1 MENIMNSEEVIK
13 LTDWAKEPSLTE
25 LKSDLQQATTS
36 QQAQMTKI
44 DTWNS
49 LLAAKNKPKKV
60 AGRSNVQPKLI
71 RRQAEWR
78 YPALTE
84 PFLNSHKLFKVSPVT
99 FEDADAA
106 RQNELVLNYQF
117 RNKINRVTLIDN
129 FVRSTVDDGTSIV
142 RVGWSRKTKMV
153 EQPAPEFTYFEATT
167 EQQFTELQQALD
179 LKGANPR
186 EYEAVVSEELKAAV
200 DYYIETDV
208 ATVAKITG
216 QTTVKVQKVIENKP
230 TAEVLD
236 PRNVF
241 IDPACNGDF
250 SKAMFVITSRETNK
264 AELMKDAHKYQ
275 NLDKI
280 DWDNVSIFAEANHV
294 TSTPDGFTFKDAA
307 RKRVVVYEYW
317 GYYDIN
323 GTDELTPIL
332 ASWIG
337 DTIINLSESPFS
349 DGKLPFVVTNYLP
362 VKRELYGEPD
372 AEVLSD
378 NQAIQGAVTRGI
390 IDLLARSANSQRGLA
405 KGMLDPL
412 NRRRYEQGQDYEFN
426 PQSNPMSGGVV
437 EHKYPEIPQSALTVL
452 AMQGQDAES
461 LTGVKS
467 FSGGISGSSYGD
479 VAAGVRGALDA
490 ASKREMAILRRLAQ
504 GIIAI
509 GNKII
514 AMNADFLSDV
524 EVIRITNSD
533 FVTVNREDLA
543 GNFDLDTD
551 ISTAEVDNN
560 KVQDLAFMLQTL
572 GNTMDSGI
580 TMLILSEIAE
590 LKRMPELAN
599 KIKTF
604 KPEPDPMQ
612 EKLKELEIA
621 KLELEL
627 AEIQSSIAV
636 NNAKAKQLS
645 SNADKTDLDYVEQ
658 ETGTK
663 HARDMDKQQAQAR
676 ANQDLQVTKA
686 LTAPKKP
693 DMKDPAIEE
702 AIGFNIM
709 SDRDQL

>member
-1 MENIMNSEEVIK
+1 MNSEEVIK

-25 LKSDLQQATTS
+25 LKSDLQQATTP

>member
-1 MENIMNSEEVIK
+1 
-13 LTDWAKEPSLTE
+13 
-25 LKSDLQQATTS
+25 
-36 QQAQMTKI
+36 
-44 DTWNS
+44 
-49 LLAAKNKPKKV
+49 
-60 AGRSNVQPKLI
+60 
-71 RRQAEWR
+71 
-78 YPALTE
+78 
-84 PFLNSHKLFKVSPVT
+84 
-99 FEDADAA
+99 
-106 RQNELVLNYQF
+106 
-117 RNKINRVTLIDN
+117 
-129 FVRSTVDDGTSIV
+129 
-142 RVGWSRKTKMV
+142 
-153 EQPAPEFTYFEATT
+153 
-167 EQQFTELQQALD
+167 
-179 LKGANPR
+179 
-186 EYEAVVSEELKAAV
+186 
-200 DYYIETDV
+200 
-208 ATVAKITG
+208 
-216 QTTVKVQKVIENKP
+216 
-230 TAEVLD
+230 
-236 PRNVF
+236 
-241 IDPACNGDF
+241 
-250 SKAMFVITSRETNK
+250 
-264 AELMKDAHKYQ
+264 
-275 NLDKI
+275 
-280 DWDNVSIFAEANHV
+280 
-294 TSTPDGFTFKDAA
+294 
-307 RKRVVVYEYW
+307 
-317 GYYDIN
+317 
-323 GTDELTPIL
+323 
-332 ASWIG
+332 
-337 DTIINLSESPFS
+337 
-349 DGKLPFVVTNYLP
+349 
-362 VKRELYGEPD
+362 
-372 AEVLSD
+372 
-378 NQAIQGAVTRGI
+378 
-390 IDLLARSANSQRGLA
+390 
-405 KGMLDPL
+405 
-412 NRRRYEQGQDYEFN
+412 
-426 PQSNPMSGGVV
+426 
-437 EHKYPEIPQSALTVL
+437 
-452 AMQGQDAES
+452 MQGQDAES

-479 VAAGVRGALDA
+479 VAVGVRGALDA

-580 TMLILSEIAE
+580 TMIILSEIAE

>member
-1 MENIMNSEEVIK
+1 MNSEEVIK
-13 LTDWAKEPSLTE
+13 LTEWTKEPSLTE
-25 LKSDLQQATTS
+25 LKSDLQQATIS

-153 EQPAPEFTYFEATT
+153 EEVAPEFTYFEATT

-186 EYEAVVSEELKAAV
+186 EYETVVSEELKAAV

-208 ATVAKITG
+208 ATVAQITG

-479 VAAGVRGALDA
+479 VAVGVRGALDA

-645 SNADKTDLDYVEQ
+645 STADKTDLDYVEQ

-693 DMKDPAIEE
+693 DTKEPAIEE